1 MITREYKSYQN
12 GLIRTLSKLSNI
24 NKCRKDFICEVI
36 ILFLSI
42 KGRINFLQLGRY
54 GSSGE
59 QRYRQQF
66 EKPFDFLAFNKE
78 LVVSNGSGRYVIAF
92 DPG

>member
-12 GLIRTLSKLSNI
+12 GFIRTLSKLSNI
-24 NKCRKDFICEVI
+24 NKRRKDFICEVI
-36 ILFLSI
+36 ILFQSI

-54 GSSGE
+54 GLSGE

-66 EKPFDFLAFNKE
+66 EKPFDCLAFNKE
-78 LVVSNGSGRYVIAF
+78 LVVTGY
-92 DPG
+92 